1 MATWEEVIQEIQT
14 APNQFDTVRTDYLSQ
29 LARYCKRNVIAY
41 YSSFLHKNEFDSSI
55 NDLDMQS
62 FMAAIHGMDRT
73 TGLDLVLHTPGGGIA
88 ATEALVT
95 YILEMFSGDIEVFVP
110 QIAMSAGT
118 MIACCSRRIYLGKHS
133 SLGPIDP
140 QINGVAA
147 KGVIDEFDRA
157 KREIADDQGSY
168 LVWKAILEKYPP
180 SFIDACQNAIE
191 WSERTTTK
199 WLAENMFRNDNSR
212 KPLAAKAVDF
222 LSSRHTHFAHER
234 HIGIAEARE
243 AGLLI
248 SALEEDQKLQ
258 ELVVTLHHACSHT
271 LQQTNAVKI
280 VENHNGVR
288 VVNNVR

>member
-1 MATWEEVIQEIQT
+1 MGTWQEVIQEIQT
-14 APNQFDTVRTDYLSQ
+14 APNQFDAVRTSYLSD
-29 LARYCKRNVIAY
+29 LADYRGRNVIAY
-41 YSSFLHKNEFDSSI
+41 YSSFLHKNQMDSSI
-55 NDLDMQS
+55 NDLDTQS
-62 FMAAIHGMDRT
+62 YMATIHGMDRT
-73 TGLDLVLHTPGGGIA
+73 KGLDLVLHTPGGGIA

-95 YILEMFSGDIEVFVP
+95 YLLEMFSGDIEVLVP

-118 MIACCSRRIYLGKHS
+118 MIACSSRRIYLGKHS

-147 KGVIDEFDRA
+147 KGVIEEFDRA
-157 KREIADDQGSY
+157 KREIAEDQGSY

-180 SFIDACQNAIE
+180 SFIDACQKAIE
-191 WSERTTTK
+191 WSELTTAK
-199 WLAENMFRNDNSR
+199 WLSEGMFREVQNADAR
-212 KPLAAKAVDF
+212 AKETVEF

-243 AGLLI
+243 AGLI
-248 SALEEDQKLQ
+248 ITALEDDQQLQ
-258 ELVVTLHHACSHT
+258 ELVVTLHHAYSHT

-280 VENHNGVR
+280 VENQNGVR